1 MIDLKALHAQQRADA
16 LARVELLARARK
28 PVKSKHVRDVTELEQ
43 RVGVYIDNSRSQV
56 RFYAALPDGREVVG
70 AAFEH
75 VEAAVRW
82 CIRDTYELDWRSFI
96 HIKRVRADSFGSSRS
111 EVRPVDAKK
120 LLLSG
125 EPPPS
130 WVFPGAGMELT
141 RLHLAKRPSGD
152 WVYLDW
158 DRLDRGSQ
166 DSWQHA
172 QEARQ
177 YHGITPEEGVAY
189 SDPIPGYK
197 VGREGEAL
205 LPYEEGRW
213 AELSDL
219 VLKLRT
225 LHLHV
230 AALFADDGTGR
241 KALAGRLLDGLPLFG
256 STPLLGGPTK
266 EFP

>member
-1 MIDLKALHAQQRADA
+1 MIDLKAMHAQQRADA
-16 LARVELLARARK
+16 LARVELLESARK

-43 RVGVYIDNSRSQV
+43 RVGVYIDSSRSQV
-56 RFYAALPDGREVVG
+56 RFYAALPDGREVIG

-75 VEAAVRW
+75 VEAAIRW
-82 CIRDTYELDWRSFI
+82 CIRDTYELDWQSFI

-111 EVRPVDAKK
+111 EVRPVDAKA

-125 EPPPS
+125 EPPPD

-158 DRLDRGSQ
+158 DRRTRDDPAPWDLAR
-166 DSWQHA
+166 A
-172 QEARQ
+172 ARQ

-205 LPYEEGRW
+205 LPYAEERW
-213 AELSDL
+213 VELSDL
-219 VLKLRT
+219 VLKLRM

-241 KALAGRLLDGLPLFG
+241 KALAGRLLDGLPIFG
-256 STPLLGGPTK
+256 STPLLGGPIR
-266 EFP
+266 ESP